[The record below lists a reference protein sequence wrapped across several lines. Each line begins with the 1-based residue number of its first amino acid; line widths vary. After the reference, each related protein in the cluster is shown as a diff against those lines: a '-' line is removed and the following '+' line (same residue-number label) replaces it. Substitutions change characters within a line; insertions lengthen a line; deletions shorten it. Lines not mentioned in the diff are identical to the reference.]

1 MKTYNYIKIL
11 LIFLLIFPAGF
22 TSYSQEK
29 PEKEKPEKKEKTYSD
44 IINNKTETDI
54 GLFDVHKVDD
64 KYYYEINDSLLG
76 RDMLMVTRIVNM
88 SKEIPISRHK
98 MSEQVLSWQKF
109 NDKILLKEISYSNYA
124 SDSLPIKEAVSNANF

>member
-29 PEKEKPEKKEKTYSD
+29 PEKEKPEKEKTYSD

-54 GLFDVHKVDD
+54 GLFDVHKGDD
-64 KYYYEINDSLLG
+64 KYY
-76 RDMLMVTRIVNM
+76 
-88 SKEIPISRHK
+88 
-98 MSEQVLSWQKF
+98 
-109 NDKILLKEISYSNYA
+109 
-124 SDSLPIKEAVSNANF
+124 